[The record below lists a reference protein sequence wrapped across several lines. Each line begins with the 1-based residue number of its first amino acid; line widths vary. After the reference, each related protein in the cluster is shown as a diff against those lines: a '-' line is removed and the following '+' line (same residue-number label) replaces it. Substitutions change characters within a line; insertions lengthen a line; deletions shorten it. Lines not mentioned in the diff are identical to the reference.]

1 MCSSDLRNGWLHT
14 GDLAEIS
21 PDGYASITGRKK
33 EMIVSSNGKKIYPIK
48 LEALF
53 KTEPI
58 VSQMLLVGDNEQYVS
73 ALFTINPAAAEA
85 IPGMKGKSIEQLAAA
100 PEVLAEVKRAVQM
113 ANKQLAQYE
122 QIRKHTVLPREFTIE
137 NGEMTPT
144 TKVRR
149 KKVLEN
155 FKEQIAAMYSS
166 KEDL

>member
-1 MCSSDLRNGWLHT
+1 MNTSSEPRRCPACS
-14 GDLAEIS
+14 AEI
-21 PDGYASITGRKK
+21 P
-33 EMIVSSNGKKIYPIK
+33 
-48 LEALF
+48 
-53 KTEPI
+53 
-58 VSQMLLVGDNEQYVS
+58 
-73 ALFTINPAAAEA
+73 AEA
-85 IPGMKGKSIEQLAAA
+85 PQGLCPKCLLLGVASVAEPPENLRASAVGGISQSGARSQGRAMNDSRPASPSIEELAAA

>member
-1 MCSSDLRNGWLHT
+1 MPSAITPQAAKMRLIEIVRRRSYGTGVEIKLAEDGELLVRSPALASSYFQDPTATAEVFQNGWLHT

-73 ALFTINPAAAEA
+73 ALFTINAAAAEA
-85 IPGMKGKSIEQLAAA
+85 IPGMKGTPRSLAICDSAA
-100 PEVLAEVKRAVQM
+100 WLAVE
-113 ANKQLAQYE
+113 
-122 QIRKHTVLPREFTIE
+122 
-137 NGEMTPT
+137 
-144 TKVRR
+144 
-149 KKVLEN
+149 
-155 FKEQIAAMYSS
+155 S
-166 KEDL
+166 